1 LPEPV
6 RPYTD
11 KDAEDDISQ
20 QRQRADAKFRQ
31 KRKVEYVDQEGSA
44 PNGKKHN
51 KLYVID
57 AQDEATA
64 RHEEYLFDKH
74 EWGAKKVVDTKL
86 EKNEDGTVRLTLY
99 IVDNHKYGFWRPW
112 KDSPVYKEGAELE
125 EKAPPG
131 MEDWINSRKAD
142 FKKRYGDKW
151 KQVLYATAW
160 KRHNNES
167 VKESAEDN
175 PVAGAITRRILMQ
188 RTDLLQKYGPVKVG
202 QAIDD
207 VADFVGDTDEIGS
220 SDVSAWVK
228 QVEQSLA
235 SMGESVEEL
244 DEIDRRGFLKGLGAA
259 AMAGAGLGA
268 STKASAQE
276 TNKWIQYAKDLIKD
290 SPLNRMHQETG
301 WDLRN
306 WLLKNISN
314 WVMDYCNATNCYNAK
329 AVFDYCH
336 NQGVQASGLDKQHA
350 LVTAFLTNM
359 KDRYQDYLTA
369 YRSCIN
375 DKIQEF
381 NQKAQSQRQE
391 KSVMGNFSKEEFD
404 VLTDALII
412 YAICKDRQIESSQ
425 LFKDISGAIKRFND
439 ANNSKDYVNSIYPKV
454 RQSVEMLKGNP
465 DLYQKETLQYFKN
478 AGVTMEKLNRI
489 TSNKKPEFESVT
501 ESDNPTDVI
510 CVDVPLFIRL
520 MEYAREDASTDMD
533 LHDVAE
539 NAVKLSAGGTTLSM
553 KNYESII
560 PSDAVEDETIKEAGM
575 DLEQGRK
582 NIISILKAGEQ
593 GQDAEIMVGGEPITL
608 EYPEA
613 RFVGG
618 RYKAFLKAGRQEE
631 FLRALTNPQAF
642 DRIMAK
648 MRAVLDKQKNF
659 RGSVPGERGVEEGS
673 FHNPGQEDNPVAG
686 AITRRILMQ
695 RTDLLAKHGPE
706 KVGQAI
712 DSVADFVGDV
722 DEIGSSDVSGW
733 VKQVER
739 ELGGVAET
747 QVNEAGDVKGAVLDC
762 FKQILAGAQAGD
774 DMIDYLADELNDYYK
789 PVRASRDPQLQ
800 KAYQH
805 MMDNGQDAEGDP
817 QAMAQVAQQAI
828 SMLSSV
834 PEAAP
839 GLVKAAA
846 GLAVGGIAAAGAPA
860 IVGILGPL
868 LGIPMAAY
876 GAYSAAKLGMQ
887 GVEKLWDMA
896 AEKLGGDDKV
906 AQYTNAKIAEL
917 PPEQKQAA
925 AKVVKAVSESRQRKN
940 PALAENQYW
949 CNLDKQVKL
958 IPEGYKKNKDGYLVR
973 K

>member
-1 LPEPV
+1 MKINEVDPRNYDSDIDYYNALRAKPKRAQEPDDLPEPS

-86 EKNEDGTVRLTLY
+86 EKNTDGTVRLTLY

-112 KDSPVYKEGAELE
+112 KDSPVRKESAELE

-151 KQVLYATAW
+151 QQVLYATAW

-167 VKESAEDN
+167 VAEMDSQGY
-175 PVAGAITRRILMQ
+175 AGSRDKKSLS
-188 RTDLLQKYGPVKVG
+188 KYGSRDDYELGKGKEHSAKMTTADKMMKDAHDAMMQAMSKEDKVKKG
-202 QAIDD
+202 WRNPGMKEGEDIDARIANLKDAIR
-207 VADFVGDTDEIGS
+207 FETPRSIPGEHPE
-220 SDVSAWVK
+220 
-228 QVEQSLA
+228 EQYIRHA
-235 SMGESVEEL
+235 KKIAGYKAEL
-244 DEIDRRGFLKGLGAA
+244 KKLI
-259 AMAGAGLGA
+259 
-268 STKASAQE
+268 AQ
-276 TNKWIQYAKDLIKD
+276 KK
-290 SPLNRMHQETG
+290 
-301 WDLRN
+301 
-306 WLLKNISN
+306 
-314 WVMDYCNATNCYNAK
+314 
-329 AVFDYCH
+329 
-336 NQGVQASGLDKQHA
+336 QGVAEGSDNVG
-350 LVTAFLTNM
+350 N
-359 KDRYQDYLTA
+359 
-369 YRSCIN
+369 
-375 DKIQEF
+375 KI
-381 NQKAQSQRQE
+381 KA
-391 KSVMGNFSKEEFD
+391 
-404 VLTDALII
+404 
-412 YAICKDRQIESSQ
+412 
-425 LFKDISGAIKRFND
+425 
-439 ANNSKDYVNSIYPKV
+439 
-454 RQSVEMLKGNP
+454 
-465 DLYQKETLQYFKN
+465 LYQKIYDQGDDSIDYMYHESPVFAQISDEYEGDLDSIIAEVDPSELQVIANELEAYLQGPGLTEATN
-478 AGVTMEKLNRI
+478 
-489 TSNKKPEFESVT
+489 PE
-501 ESDNPTDVI
+501 DVI
-510 CVDVPLFIRL
+510 CLDVPLFIRL

-648 MRAVLDKQKNF
+648 LRTMIDKQKNF
-659 RGSVPGERGVEEGS
+659 RGSVPGERGIEEGS
-673 FHNPGQEDNPVAG
+673 FHNPGQQDSPVAG

-695 RTDLLAKHGPE
+695 RTDLLAKHGPV

-774 DMIDYLADELNDYYK
+774 DMIDYLADELNDYFK

-805 MMDNGQDAEGDP
+805 MMDNGQEAEGDP

-949 CNLDKQVKL
+949 CNLDKQVKP
-958 IPEGYKKNKDGYLVR
+958 IPEGYRKNKDGYLVR

>member
-1 LPEPV
+1 MRINEVDPRNYDSDIDYYNALRAKPKRAQEPDDLPEPV

-44 PNGKKHN
+44 PNGQRHN

-86 EKNEDGTVRLTLY
+86 EKNTDGTVRLTLY

-112 KDSPVYKEGAELE
+112 KDSPVYKEGVAEAGPFNYGAKKTRTGSIADLAAQKRKE
-125 EKAPPG
+125 QERGRKPVEPKDQMVGNAKVTTTTCPSCHSADVKTYSDGEKECNHCHKTWDVQGVAEGTQTIGREILG
-131 MEDWINSRKAD
+131 MLR
-142 FKKRYGDKW
+142 
-151 KQVLYATAW
+151 QVNRQGHDA
-160 KRHNNES
+160 
-167 VKESAEDN
+167 
-175 PVAGAITRRILMQ
+175 M
-188 RTDLLQKYGPVKVG
+188 
-202 QAIDD
+202 
-207 VADFVGDTDEIGS
+207 
-220 SDVSAWVK
+220 
-228 QVEQSLA
+228 
-235 SMGESVEEL
+235 EEL
-244 DEIDRRGFLKGLGAA
+244 Y
-259 AMAGAGLGA
+259 
-268 STKASAQE
+268 SS
-276 TNKWIQYAKDLIKD
+276 
-290 SPLNRMHQETG
+290 SPLLAQYWDEYEGDFRSMVIELPPET
-301 WDLRN
+301 
-306 WLLKNISN
+306 
-314 WVMDYCNATNCYNAK
+314 
-329 AVFDYCH
+329 
-336 NQGVQASGLDKQHA
+336 
-350 LVTAFLTNM
+350 
-359 KDRYQDYLTA
+359 
-369 YRSCIN
+369 
-375 DKIQEF
+375 
-381 NQKAQSQRQE
+381 
-391 KSVMGNFSKEEFD
+391 
-404 VLTDALII
+404 
-412 YAICKDRQIESSQ
+412 
-425 LFKDISGAIKRFND
+425 
-439 ANNSKDYVNSIYPKV
+439 
-454 RQSVEMLKGNP
+454 
-465 DLYQKETLQYFKN
+465 
-478 AGVTMEKLNRI
+478 LNRI
-489 TSNKKPEFESVT
+489 KAEIAAFNQQGVAEAT
-501 ESDNPTDVI
+501 DNPTDII
-510 CVDVPLFIRL
+510 CTDVPLFIRL
-520 MEYAREDASTDMD
+520 MEYAREDASSDMD

-539 NAVKLSAGGTTLSM
+539 RLTKLSAGGETVSM
-553 KNYESII
+553 SSY
-560 PSDAVEDETIKEAGM
+560 DEIVGAQTEIKEAGM

-582 NIISILKAGEQ
+582 NIISILKASEQ
-593 GQDAEIMVGGEPITL
+593 GQDAEIVVGGEPITL

-648 MRAVLDKQKNF
+648 LRTMIDKQKNF

-673 FHNPGQEDNPVAG
+673 LHNPGQEDSPVAG

-695 RTDLLAKHGPE
+695 RTDLLAKYGPE
-706 KVGQAI
+706 KVGQAV

-747 QVNEAGDVKGAVLDC
+747 TVNEAGNVKGAVLDC
-762 FKQILAGAQAGD
+762 FKQILAGAKAGN

-789 PVRASRDPQLQ
+789 PVRASRDLQLQ
-800 KAYQH
+800 KAYQY
-805 MMDNGQDAEGDP
+805 MMDNGADAEGDP
-817 QAMAQVAQQAI
+817 EAMAQVAQQAI

-839 GLVKAAA
+839 GLVKAAG
-846 GLAVGGIAAAGAPA
+846 GLALGGIAAAGAPA

-868 LGIPMAAY
+868 LGIPLAAY
-876 GAYSAAKLGMQ
+876 GAYSAAKLGIQ

-906 AQYTNAKIAEL
+906 AQYTQDKIAKL

-925 AKVVKAVSESRQRKN
+925 SQVVKAVSESRQRKN

-949 CNLDKQVKL
+949 CNLDKQVKP
-958 IPEGYKKNKDGYLVR
+958 IPEGYRKNNDGYLVR